1 MAKKS
6 KRPAAKKKK
15 SVASRRIKR
24 KAAAAAVTFDYA
36 EYIALRNVVMTL
48 VGVMADR
55 NEKLYPDT
63 SKDMFIERFAEVCLN
78 GIQMAAIDGP
88 NPEGLRSAAIEH
100 VKHILGG
107 IIFTD
112 DTGAD

>member
-24 KAAAAAVTFDYA
+24 KATSAAVTFDYA
-36 EYIALRNVVMTL
+36 EYIALRNV

>member
-24 KAAAAAVTFDYA
+24 KATPAVTFDYA
-36 EYIALRNVVMTL
+36 EYIELRNVVMTL